1 MTLAGRSRQGPC
13 KLSEAATDFQEPE
26 DHSLIREAISRICS
40 DYGRGWFQERVARG
54 EKTTELW
61 RTLGKNGF
69 IGLNIAEEYGGAG
82 GGITELCL
90 VCEEASAAG
99 TPLLLL
105 VVSQA
110 IGATV
115 IGAFGTD
122 DQKKYFLPRMAS
134 GEAVMAFA
142 ITEPDAGSN
151 SHNIATT
158 ARRDGD
164 AYVIRGTKT
173 FISGVDEAEW
183 VLVVVRTG
191 TDEAGRAALSLVVVD
206 ADADGLHKSPI
217 ETIIPAPE
225 KQWLLHF
232 DDVAVPADRLI
243 GHENQGL
250 RAVFHG
256 LNPERI
262 TSAAMA
268 VGLGRYALER
278 ASQYA
283 RERSVWGV
291 PIGAHQGLAHPLAE
305 RKIQLDLAAL
315 MTQKAAWL
323 FDKGLPAGEAANT
336 AKFAAAEA
344 AIGCIDQAM
353 QVLGGNG
360 LTIEYGV
367 GDLWPMARLMRTA
380 PVSREM
386 ILNFIARHS
395 LILPKS
401 Y

>member
-1 MTLAGRSRQGPC
+1 M
-13 KLSEAATDFQEPE
+13 DFSEPE
-26 DHSLIREAISRICS
+26 EHALIREAISRICS
-40 DYGRGWFQERVARG
+40 DFGRGWFQQRVASG
-54 EKTTELW
+54 EKSTELW
-61 RTLGKNGF
+61 RTLAKNGY
-69 IGLNIAEEYGGAG
+69 IGLNIPEEYGGAG
-82 GGITELCL
+82 GGISELCL
-90 VCEEASAAG
+90 VCEETAASGA
-99 TPLLLL
+99 PLLLL

-115 IGAFGTD
+115 IGAFGSD
-122 DQKKYFLPRMAS
+122 EQKRYFLPKLAS
-134 GEAVMAFA
+134 GEAIMAFA

-164 AYVIRGTKT
+164 SYVLRGTKT

-183 VLVVVRTG
+183 ILVVARTG
-191 TDEAGRAALSLVVVD
+191 TDERGRAALSLFAVD
-206 ADADGLHKSPI
+206 ADAEGLERSLI
-217 ETIIPAPE
+217 ETIISAPE

-232 DDVAVPADRLI
+232 DDVVVPADRLI

-250 RAVFHG
+250 RGVFHG

-268 VGLGRYALER
+268 VGLGRYALQR

-283 RERSVWGV
+283 RERAVWGV

-305 RKIQLDLAAL
+305 RKIQLECAAL
-315 MTQKAAWL
+315 MTKKAAWL
-323 FDKGLPAGEAANT
+323 FDRGLPAGEAANM

-360 LTIEYGV
+360 LTVEYGV
-367 GDLWPMARLMRTA
+367 GDLWAMARLMRTA

-386 ILNFIARHS
+386 ILNFVAQHS
-395 LILPKS
+395 LGLPKS

>member
-1 MTLAGRSRQGPC
+1 M
-13 KLSEAATDFQEPE
+13 
-26 DHSLIREAISRICS
+26 
-40 DYGRGWFQERVARG
+40 
-54 EKTTELW
+54 
-61 RTLGKNGF
+61 
-69 IGLNIAEEYGGAG
+69 
-82 GGITELCL
+82 
-90 VCEEASAAG
+90 
-99 TPLLLL
+99 
-105 VVSQA
+105 VSQA

-115 IGAFGTD
+115 IGAFGTE
-122 DQKKYFLPRMAS
+122 DQKKFFLPKLAS

-151 SHNIATT
+151 SHNISTT

-164 AYVIRGTKT
+164 SYLIRGAKT

-183 VLVVVRTG
+183 ILVVVRTG
-191 TDEAGRAALSLVVVD
+191 TDERGRAALSLIVVD
-206 ADADGLHKSPI
+206 ADAKGLEKSLI

-232 DDVAVPADRLI
+232 DDVEVPADRLI

-250 RAVFHG
+250 KAVFHG

-268 VGLGRYALER
+268 VGLGRYALQR
-278 ASQYA
+278 AAQYA

-323 FDKGLPAGEAANT
+323 FDKGMPAGEAANT

-360 LTIEYGV
+360 LTVEYGV

-386 ILNFIARHS
+386 ILNFIAQHS
-395 LILPKS
+395 LNLPKS

>member
-1 MTLAGRSRQGPC
+1 
-13 KLSEAATDFQEPE
+13 
-26 DHSLIREAISRICS
+26 LIREAIARICK
-40 DYGRGWFQERVARG
+40 DYGRAWFQERVAKG
-54 EKTTELW
+54 EKSTELW
-61 RTLGKNGF
+61 RMLGDRGF
-69 IGLNIAEEYGGAG
+69 IGLNVDEAYGGAG
-82 GGITELCL
+82 GGITELCIL
-90 VCEEASAAG
+90 CEETAAAG
-99 TPLLLL
+99 VPLLLL

-115 IGAFGTD
+115 ISAFGTE
-122 DQKKYFLPRMAS
+122 DQKSFFLPKLAS

-151 SHNIATT
+151 SHKIATT

-164 AYVIRGTKT
+164 CYVIRGTKT
-173 FISGVDEAEW
+173 FISGADEAEW
-183 VLVVVRTG
+183 ILVVTRTG
-191 TDEAGRAALSLVVVD
+191 TDDQGRAALSLMVVD
-206 ADADGLHKSPI
+206 ADAEGLEKSLI
-217 ETIIPAPE
+217 ETVIPAPE

-232 DDVAVPADRLI
+232 DDVVVGSERLI

-250 RAVFHG
+250 KAVFHG

-268 VGLGRYALER
+268 IGLGRYALER
-278 ASQYA
+278 ACRYA
-283 RERSVWGV
+283 RERAVWGV

-305 RKIQLDLAAL
+305 KKIQLELAAL
-315 MTQKAAWL
+315 MTRKAAWL
-323 FDKGLPAGEAANT
+323 FDRGLPAGEAANM
-336 AKFAAAEA
+336 AKFSAAEA

-360 LTIEYGV
+360 LTVEYGV

-386 ILNFIARHS
+386 ILNFVAQHS
-395 LILPKS
+395 LGLPKS

>member
-1 MTLAGRSRQGPC
+1 M
-13 KLSEAATDFQEPE
+13 DFDEPE
-26 DHSLIREAISRICS
+26 EHMVVRDAVRRICR
-40 DYGRGWFQERVARG
+40 DFGRQWFQERTRKG
-54 EKTTELW
+54 EKSTELW
-61 RTLGKNGF
+61 RALGRNGF
-69 IGLNIAEEYGGAG
+69 IGMNVPEEFGGSG
-82 GGITELCL
+82 GGISELCL
-90 VCEEASAAG
+90 LCEEAAAAG

-115 IGAFGTD
+115 ISAFGTEE
-122 DQKKYFLPRMAS
+122 QKKEYLPKLAT
-134 GEAVMAFA
+134 GEAIMAFA

-151 SHNIATT
+151 THNITT
-158 ARRDGD
+158 WARRDGD
-164 AYVIRGTKT
+164 SYVITGTKT

-183 VLVVVRTG
+183 ILVVARTG
-191 TDEAGRAALSLVVVD
+191 TDERGRAALSLFIVD
-206 ADADGLHKSPI
+206 ADAPGLERSLI
-217 ETIIPAPE
+217 ETIIQAPE

-232 DDVAVPADRLI
+232 DSVVVGADRLL
-243 GHENQGL
+243 GYENQGL

-278 ASQYA
+278 AAEYA
-283 RERSVWGV
+283 RQRQVWGV

-305 RKIQLDLAAL
+305 CKIQLELAAL
-315 MTQKAAWL
+315 MTKKAAWL
-323 FDKGLPAGEAANT
+323 FDAGKPAGEAANM
-336 AKFAAAEA
+336 AKYAAAEA
-344 AIGCIDQAM
+344 AIACIDQAM

-360 LTIEYGV
+360 LTVEYGV
-367 GDLWPMARLMRTA
+367 GDLWAMARLTRTA

-386 ILNFIARHS
+386 ILNFVAKHS
-395 LILPKS
+395 LGLPKS

>member
-1 MTLAGRSRQGPC
+1 M
-13 KLSEAATDFQEPE
+13 DFNEPE
-26 DHSLIREAISRICS
+26 EHVLIREAISRICS
-40 DYGRGWFQERVARG
+40 DFGRGWFQERVSSG
-54 EKTTELW
+54 EKSTELW
-61 RTLGKNGF
+61 KTLAKNGF
-69 IGLNIAEEYGGAG
+69 IGLNIPEEYGGAG
-82 GGITELCL
+82 GGISELCL
-90 VCEEASAAG
+90 VCEETAASGA
-99 TPLLLL
+99 PLLLL

-115 IGAFGTD
+115 ISAFGTEE
-122 DQKKYFLPRMAS
+122 QKREFLPKLAS
-134 GEAVMAFA
+134 GESIMAFA

-151 SHNIATT
+151 SHNISTT

-164 AYVIRGTKT
+164 SYVLRGTKT

-183 VLVVVRTG
+183 VLVVARTG
-191 TDEAGRAALSLVVVD
+191 TDERGRAALSLFVVD
-206 ADADGLHKSPI
+206 ADAEGLQKSLI
-217 ETIIPAPE
+217 ETIISAPE

-232 DDVAVPADRLI
+232 DDVEVPADRLI

-250 RAVFHG
+250 RGVFHG

-268 VGLGRYALER
+268 VGLARYALER

-283 RERSVWGV
+283 RERAVWGV

-305 RKIQLDLAAL
+305 RKIQLECAAL
-315 MTQKAAWL
+315 MTKKAAWL
-323 FDKGLPAGEAANT
+323 FDEGLPAGEAANM

-360 LTIEYGV
+360 LTVEYGV
-367 GDLWPMARLMRTA
+367 GDLWAMARLMRTA

-386 ILNFIARHS
+386 ILNFVAQHS
-395 LILPKS
+395 LGLPRS